1 MSISSE
7 FALTLII
14 QIVILAFFAGI
25 YVATIKSMGKQIND
39 ITDGLY
45 NHQKKM
51 DETLRADRKDIK
63 ETLRVD
69 KQELKETLRADKQE
83 LKEEM
88 RKYNNML
95 ERMIIVEQSTKS
107 AHKREDEMN
116 IRVSKL
122 EQK

>member
-7 FALTLII
+7 FALTLIV

-25 YVATIKSMGKQIND
+25 YVATIKSMGKQISD
-39 ITDGLY
+39 ITEGLQ
-45 NHQKKM
+45 NNQKKMDETLRDDRKKM
-51 DETLRADRKDIK
+51 DETLRADRKEI
-63 ETLRVD
+63 
-69 KQELKETLRADKQE
+69 KETLRADKQE
-83 LKEEM
+83 LKDEM